1 MSGRYKGV
9 QVSILEKNPQAIFAP
24 YSAYTLNL
32 CGVHAVEVA
41 RKIKSF
47 FGNIQRLY
55 NSFSGS
61 PARWKILKET
71 AGVSLHSLSETRW
84 SARID
89 AIRILVKNHIKML
102 EILSNIQTD
111 FDLTDLAFNDV
122 ENLLEYVK
130 SFEYILMATFW
141 FKVLQ
146 RIDDVNKV
154 SQYADFPMLMNWSI
168 FRLYKMKSKIL
179 EILGKPIFKRQ
190 S

>member
-1 MSGRYKGV
+1 
-9 QVSILEKNPQAIFAP
+9 
-24 YSAYTLNL
+24 
-32 CGVHAVEVA
+32 
-41 RKIKSF
+41 
-47 FGNIQRLY
+47 
-55 NSFSGS
+55 
-61 PARWKILKET
+61 
-71 AGVSLHSLSETRW
+71 
-84 SARID
+84 
-89 AIRILVKNHIKML
+89 ML

-111 FDLTDLAFNDV
+111 FDLTDLAFSDV

-130 SFEYILMATFW
+130 SFEYILLATFW

-154 SQYADFPMLMNWSI
+154 LQYADFPMLMNWSI